1 MSRKEKF
8 KIKDFVIT
16 ADDGSYLVEVEKNQ
30 ENVATHDFQELPS
43 WIFQSRYA
51 IWLTAGDA
59 PIRIRALEGEQIKQ
73 NLIKQLP

>member
-1 MSRKEKF
+1 MSRKEKY
-8 KIKDFVIT
+8 KIQDFVIT

-30 ENVATHDFQELPS
+30 ENVATHSFQELPS

>member
-16 ADDGSYLVEVEKNQ
+16 ADDGSYLVEVEKNR
-30 ENVATHDFQELPS
+30 ENVATHSFQELPS